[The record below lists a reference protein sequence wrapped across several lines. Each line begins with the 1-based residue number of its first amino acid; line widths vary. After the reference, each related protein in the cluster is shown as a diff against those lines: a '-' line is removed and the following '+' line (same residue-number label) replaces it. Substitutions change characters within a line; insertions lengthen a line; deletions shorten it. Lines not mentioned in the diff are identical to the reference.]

1 MSTLLYI
8 MYKLYNPQAANRFI
22 ENILNKISILQYLPY
37 IGKIYKNTQE
47 RFIVYKNFL
56 IFYEIQEEEKI
67 ILIEKVKHMKSNT

>member
-1 MSTLLYI
+1 

-56 IFYEIQEEEKI
+56 IFYEIQEEKI